1 MSKSKTVITGPRI
14 YDPIDELI
22 FEPSLPGISYSFDD
36 NGNWEQAIYQV
47 SSNPIQPECPTA
59 SILWQHGKYTMNK
72 DGSLTLNPYPSDGRK
87 LFSDPCKVDES
98 IYMRCNEIEKITKF
112 VIEWDGYN
120 GKHKLQLFGFDGS
133 KKQPLWLEYY
143 PPVMLPT
150 QVLNPT
156 NEKEKYSLSKIN
168 RKLKRSIENR
178 SNTTLLR
185 EKDIFDVVAF
195 HFLSITALV
204 GIAMGLFILVKTMRP
219 KPNLR
224 TMTMM

>member
-1 MSKSKTVITGPRI
+1 MSKSRTVITGPRI

-47 SSNPIQPECPTA
+47 ASNPIQPECPTA
-59 SILWQHGKYTMNK
+59 WIIWQHGKYKKEK
-72 DGSLTLNPYPSDGRK
+72 DGSYTLTPYPSDGRK
-87 LFSDPCKVDES
+87 LFSDPCRADES
-98 IYMRCNEIEKITKF
+98 IYMRYNEVERITKF

-120 GKHKLQLFGFDGS
+120 RKHKLQLYAFDGS

-156 NEKEKYSLSKIN
+156 NEKEKNSLSKIN
-168 RKLKRSIENR
+168 RKLKRSIDNR
-178 SNTTLLR
+178 SNTKLSR
-185 EKDIFDVVAF
+185 DQDIFDVVAF
-195 HFLSITALV
+195 HFLSITALI
-204 GIAMGLFILVKTMRP
+204 GIAMGLFILIKTTKP
-219 KPNLR
+219 KPKFR
-224 TMTMM
+224 TMTRM